1 MSPRIRRPLPG
12 SSSAPRFRWV
22 RRALPLA
29 FAAAVFSLPAAHAQD
44 EIFRD
49 GKDGDVGNVT
59 GTLGDPAS
67 EDEFSGDPSSKLDR
81 AADLL
86 ARDVD
91 AAGAAGPAGANPA
104 DDRLST
110 AFTRQNLE
118 GQRLASVAGNTID
131 RTRRYASADPE
142 LAIVELKDALL
153 AVRVADDVDPT
164 LRAQLERQLEAEIQQ
179 ARNLSIKA
187 NEARLFDQLSQAE
200 NLAALRTL
208 DALRTEEENLEQ
220 LIDQVRASIDDAVHG
235 DDFAYEEAE
244 DFARAAVNLRPG
256 NAPATAAVFTAE
268 AAGQLNKAFRLRS
281 IRNDRFLET
290 LYQVELSHVPFPDEP
305 PVRFPAASVW
315 EELSRRRKARY
326 SAVSLQADSA
336 AEERIRAAL
345 DQPTSLAGL
354 RPGDTLAE
362 ALDTLAGIH
371 QITILPDGPRLDLEG
386 LDLRDL
392 PIENPPEL
400 EGVKLKSALKLLLES
415 VGDVPL
421 TYIVEDE
428 VMKITTQDYADER
441 LFTRVYPV
449 GDLVIPIL
457 PPQQGGVGG
466 AGGLGGGQG
475 LGGGGQGGFG
485 GGGQGGFGGGQGG
498 GGGFG
503 AFSLPP
509 DDLDGA
515 DAEKKSR

>member
-1 MSPRIRRPLPG
+1 MSLRPRRPLPG
-12 SSSAPRFRWV
+12 ARFRTALGLPRLV

-29 FAAAVFSLPAAHAQD
+29 FAAAVASLPAAHAQQ
-44 EIFRD
+44 FGD
-49 GKDGDVGNVT
+49 GKDGDVPNAVGTT
-59 GTLGDPAS
+59 GAPAS
-67 EDEFSGDPSSKLDR
+67 EDNFAAEARRELDLINRDGDV
-81 AADLL
+81 
-86 ARDVD
+86 ARDPV
-91 AAGAAGPAGANPA
+91 G
-104 DDRLST
+104 DRL
-110 AFTRQNLE
+110 RQAGVDMAVR
-118 GQRLASVAGNTID
+118 GQQLATIVGDTID
-131 RTRRYASADPE
+131 RTRAYAFRNPE
-142 LAIVELKDALL
+142 GAVVELKDALL
-153 AVRVADDVDPT
+153 SVQRANDVDPNV
-164 LRAQLERQLEAEIQQ
+164 RDQLLRQLEVEIRQ
-179 ARNLSIKA
+179 ARNEGIRQA
-187 NEARLFDQLSQAE
+187 GNRLQGQLRDAE
-200 NLAALRTL
+200 GLAALRAL
-208 DALRTEEENLEQ
+208 SALRTEEENLEQ

-256 NAPATAAVFTAE
+256 NMPANAAVFTSE

-326 SAVSLQADSA
+326 SAVSLQADSP

-362 ALDTLAGIH
+362 ALQTLAGIH
-371 QITILPDGPRLDLEG
+371 QITILPDAARLDIAAI
-386 LDLRDL
+386 DLRDL
-392 PIENPPEL
+392 TIENPPEL

-415 VGDVPL
+415 VNDEPL

-449 GDLVIPIL
+449 GDLVIPIIS
-457 PPQQGGVGG
+457 G
-466 AGGLGGGQG
+466 AGLGGGLGGAI
-475 LGGGGQGGFG
+475 GGQGGGF
-485 GGGQGGFGGGQGG
+485 GGQGGQGGGFGGQGGGFGGQGG

-509 DDLDGA
+509 ENLRGLDGDALMA
-515 DAEKKSR
+515 DEEKKSL

>member
-1 MSPRIRRPLPG
+1 MPRL
-12 SSSAPRFRWV
+12 V

-29 FAAAVFSLPAAHAQD
+29 IAAAAVSLPAAQAQVGVPDVQERIRLEAQETQAELRDDDVTD
-44 EIFRD
+44 EIFDD
-49 GKDGDVGNVT
+49 GKERDVPNAT
-59 GTLGDPAS
+59 GTVGDPAS
-67 EDEFSGDPSSKLDR
+67 EDEFSGDPSSPDDLDR
-81 AADLL
+81 DLIKRDGDVAQESVVGAFDRQVVRTEQL
-86 ARDVD
+86 ATAVGRAIDQTRLY
-91 AAGAAGPAGANPA
+91 AGRNP
-104 DDRLST
+104 D
-110 AFTRQNLE
+110 
-118 GQRLASVAGNTID
+118 
-131 RTRRYASADPE
+131 
-142 LAIVELKDALL
+142 LAIVELKQALL
-153 AVRVADDVDPT
+153 SVQTAEDVNPVV
-164 LRAQLERQLEAEIQQ
+164 RAQLERQLEAEIQQ
-179 ARNLSIKA
+179 ARNLSIQA
-187 NEARLFDQLSQAE
+187 NENELLRQVRESE
-200 NLAALRTL
+200 EIAALRAL
-208 DALRTEEENLEQ
+208 EALRTEEENLEQ

-256 NAPATAAVFTAE
+256 NMPATAAVFTSE

-305 PVRFPAASVW
+305 PVRFPAAAVW

-362 ALDTLAGIH
+362 ALDALAGLH
-371 QITILPDGPRLDLEG
+371 QITILPDNARLDLEG
-386 LDLRDL
+386 IDLRDL
-392 PIENPPEL
+392 AIENPPVL

-415 VGDVPL
+415 VNDVPL

-449 GDLVIPIL
+449 GDLVIPIMSGMM
-457 PPQQGGVGG
+457 GGMGG
-466 AGGLGGGQG
+466 MMGGMGGGMG
-475 LGGGGQGGFG
+475 GMGGGMGGMGGGMGGMGGGGFG
-485 GGGQGGFGGGQGG
+485 G
-498 GGGFG
+498 G

-509 DDLDGA
+509 ETLRVDGGDA
-515 DAEKKSR
+515 AEKKSR

>member
-12 SSSAPRFRWV
+12 FSAAPRFRWV

-59 GTLGDPAS
+59 GTQGDPAS

-86 ARDVD
+86 ARDAD
-91 AAGAAGPAGANPA
+91 AAGVANPA
-104 DDRLST
+104 DDRLT
-110 AFTRQNLE
+110 GAFT
-118 GQRLASVAGNTID
+118 GQSLRTQQLASVAGNAID

-164 LRAQLERQLEAEIQQ
+164 VRAQLERQLETEIQQ
-179 ARNLSIKA
+179 ARNLSIQA
-187 NEARLFDQLSQAE
+187 NERRLAGQLKQSEQ
-200 NLAALRTL
+200 LAALRTL

-305 PVRFPAASVW
+305 PVRFPAAAVW
-315 EELSRRRKARY
+315 EKLSERRKARY

-354 RPGDTLAE
+354 RPGDTLSQ
-362 ALDTLAGIH
+362 ALDVLAGIH

-475 LGGGGQGGFG
+475 LGGGGQGGGGQG
-485 GGGQGGFGGGQGG
+485 GGGQGGFGGGGQGG

-509 DDLDGA
+509 DDLDA
-515 DAEKKSR
+515 AEDAEKKSR